1 MKDHISK
8 NHQHCQICKKQFKR
22 VRGMKE
28 HIREVHGGK
37 KPIQREDIYVIHVWI
52 FAKSS
57 KLLFGMT
64 YPWSVIGKKRFL
76 CPQCGLQFYSSTR
89 MKDHISKNHQHCEI
103 CKKQFKCVRGLKEH
117 ISEVHG
123 GKKPIQCED
132 IYVILVRNV

>member
-1 MKDHISK
+1 MIL
-8 NHQHCQICKKQFKR
+8 
-22 VRGMKE
+22 VRNVE
-28 HIREVHGGK
+28 
-37 KPIQREDIYVIHVWI
+37 I

-64 YPWSVIGKKRFL
+64 YSWSKIGKKPFL
-76 CPQCGLQFYSSTR
+76 CPQCGLQFCSSTR

-103 CKKQFKCVRGLKEH
+103 CKKQFKCVRKLKEH

-123 GKKPIQCED
+123 VKKPIQYKD